1 MDPSGLIKKIEW
13 NGNICV
19 KFYLFL
25 FHHLNFMS
33 FFWHVEFVLRSNRW
47 LSVISYKI
55 YLAHANYVL
64 KRNRRRVG
72 FSFFCLAPSL
82 LVDS

>member
-33 FFWHVEFVLRSNRW
+33 FS
-47 LSVISYKI
+47 
-55 YLAHANYVL
+55 LARGICTA
-64 KRNRRRVG
+64 
-72 FSFFCLAPSL
+72 
-82 LVDS
+82 